1 MSSTLKALIILGV
14 PALIIVGLSVRHK
27 DAAPLAN
34 HQATIHTSAAGPHE
48 PRLSIDTVVQHGHI
62 VEIRGTTE
70 PDATV
75 LINGE
80 TIAVIFEGS
89 TFKHFVGPLNSGET
103 LLTITAQNLSG
114 GVATKQIWVSIP

>member
-1 MSSTLKALIILGV
+1 MLPPRKALLILGV
-14 PALIIVGLSVRHK
+14 PALIIIGLSIQHK
-27 DAAPLAN
+27 SATSVVS
-34 HQATIHTSAAGPHE
+34 HQATPQISSVGPHE
-48 PRLSIDTVVQHGHI
+48 PRLSIDSVVQHGHI

-80 TIAVIFEGS
+80 KVAVIFEGS

-103 LLTITAQNLSG
+103 LLTITAQNLNG
-114 GVATKQIWVSIP
+114 GVATKQVWISIP